1 MNHTSSGCA
10 PGHARQWLLYRAQ
23 AIRAF
28 SLPVSVLPV
37 LVATAAV
44 RPPGQW
50 RWGVLI
56 ASTLGAALL
65 HVAGNLLN
73 DYFDFRS
80 GVDRKIDGDD
90 NRPGRLLVRGQ
101 LRPRDVLDEALAC
114 LLLAVPV
121 SAYLLWQ
128 CGPALLWFALAA
140 VFFLYTYTGPPL
152 KLKYRALGELVI
164 FVTFGPALM
173 LGAAFAQT
181 GRLELQ
187 VLLMSIPVG
196 LATTAVLVGGNIRDV
211 QEDREAGIITIAHVA
226 GRKLASV
233 LYPLLA
239 VSCVLILVLL
249 AMIQWAPRIVILA
262 PLSLVVLRKPL
273 VSVWR
278 NERMVDI
285 DARTAKFVSVLLLFL
300 LLALVL
306 SGPAR

>member
-1 MNHTSSGCA
+1 VSYTPPGWA
-10 PGHARQWLLYRAQ
+10 PGHARQWILYRAR

-37 LVATAAV
+37 LVATAVV
-44 RPPGQW
+44 RPPAQW

-56 ASTLGAALL
+56 ASALGAALL
-65 HVAGNLLN
+65 HAAGNLFN

-101 LRPRDVLDEALAC
+101 LRPRDVLGEAVAC

-140 VFFLYTYTGPPL
+140 AFSLYAYTGPPM
-152 KLKYRALGELVI
+152 KLKYRALGELII
-164 FVTFGPALM
+164 FVTFGPVLM

-181 GRLELQ
+181 GRLELL

-196 LATTAVLVGGNIRDV
+196 LATTAVLVGGNIRDMR
-211 QEDREAGIITIAHVA
+211 EDREAGIITVAHIA
-226 GRKLASV
+226 GRKLAGV
-233 LYPLLA
+233 LYLLLA
-239 VSCVLILVLL
+239 VSCVSILVVL
-249 AMIQWAPRIVILA
+249 ATVQWAPRVVVLA
-262 PLSLVVLRKPL
+262 PLSLAILRKPL
-273 VSVWR
+273 LSVWR
-278 NERMVDI
+278 NERLVDI
-285 DARTAKFVSVLLLFL
+285 DARTAKFVAVLLLFL
-300 LLALVL
+300 FLALVL
-306 SGPAR
+306 SEQAR